1 MISSDGLELI
11 EYFEGVRLTAYK
23 DSGGILTIGYGHTKN
38 VKEDDIITEDDAEKL
53 LKIDLLNAEARV
65 EKKVNWNQ
73 MPHFDQNKW
82 DALISQAFNLRSFEM
97 LADHL
102 KESETIYLSK
112 TLLYCKDVKGH
123 TLWGLKKRRIA
134 EVLLYLGESWENIR
148 KVIG

>member
-11 EYFEGVRLTAYK
+11 KYFEGVRPTAYK

-38 VKEDDIITEDDAEKL
+38 VKEGDIITEDDAEKL